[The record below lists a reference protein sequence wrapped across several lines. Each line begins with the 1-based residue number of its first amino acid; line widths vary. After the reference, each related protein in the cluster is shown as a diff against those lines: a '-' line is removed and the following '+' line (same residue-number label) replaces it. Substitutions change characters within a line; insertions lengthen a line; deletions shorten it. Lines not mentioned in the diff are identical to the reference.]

1 MDTARPKRPFQSTPP
16 VKAATAKPKTSVD
29 SELFQSTPPVK
40 AATKAGAQM
49 VAYGVFQST
58 PPVKAATILFFSCLL
73 SFKFQST
80 PPVKAATHYFARKR
94 NGCSISIHAAREGG
108 DVLGKIESPFSF
120 ISIHAA
126 REGGDGARHL
136 GLLLKLQF
144 QSTPPVKAAT

>member
-1 MDTARPKRPFQSTPP
+1 MSAIALT
-16 VKAATAKPKTSVD
+16 V
-29 SELFQSTPPVK
+29 FQSTPPVK